1 MGAIGTL
8 FSRDRP
14 DRTDSHLPLCR
25 LRSGPYLVGSEPR
38 QQRLMSTAKVLK
50 LGEYRDR
57 RLQRLEKSRLTLR
70 RDRRRATLYDHLVEF
85 GSLADADRVA
95 VVWVDEYGSDLVHPH
110 VIVDHLA
117 RPLRR
122 DFSNEPLTRAWE
134 AGVPGSY
141 DQAGDGPGGS
151 STFAVALGSD
161 GSRGWFIVA
170 DSMRARGPLRT
181 VARERCMYL
190 AGECSAIVL
199 HRDLDGPGD
208 RRGGFAG
215 WSILKDLE
223 GFEDIAARTNVVE
236 RRFAVGRLAQIL
248 LDQDLVMA
256 DSERTEAAARV
267 RIDLDAQPVPTS
279 ERRLLDAA
287 IDAYEAG
294 DVEALAGAVLQMGEV
309 AETSNHI
316 NGALFCYSCA
326 FDLSARADSLAVSI
340 DAARFTGR
348 IFRRKG
354 FWEDADDW
362 YSTALALST
371 VDELPGKESLVLNGI
386 ATVQRDRGNLPAAR
400 ATLDRA
406 LEAAHASGED
416 EVTAAAYHAVMGVEQ
431 LAGNLPEALDSGW
444 TAIKLYQS
452 DVGRTNCLTGLAA
465 LLQQMGDW
473 QTAEDAYTVVA
484 HTSDVYYYRIYAYDA
499 LSHLAALRGDEAT
512 FEIRARAAD
521 ALDWERGPHNAKAE
535 IMCYRGISYRLLGR
549 TEQARAWLTR
559 AVAFAEEHQ
568 FNQTVF
574 RAEAELAKLDEPVV
588 VDAPAA
594 AAPSE
599 MRAGLRTMREAVTTV

>member
-1 MGAIGTL
+1 
-8 FSRDRP
+8 
-14 DRTDSHLPLCR
+14 
-25 LRSGPYLVGSEPR
+25 
-38 QQRLMSTAKVLK
+38 MSTAKVLK

-85 GSLADADRVA
+85 GALTDADRVA

-122 DFSNEPLTRAWE
+122 TFSNEPLTRAWE

-141 DQAGDGPGGS
+141 DDAGDGPGSS

-170 DSMRARGPLRT
+170 DSVRARSPLRT
-181 VARERCMYL
+181 VVRERCMYL

-208 RRGGFAG
+208 VRGGFAG

-223 GFEDIAARTNVVE
+223 GFEDIAARTNMVE

-256 DSERTEAAARV
+256 DSERIEAAERV
-267 RIDLDAQPVPTS
+267 RSDLEGQRVPAS
-279 ERRLLDAA
+279 ERRLLDAV
-287 IDAYEAG
+287 IDAYESG
-294 DVEALAGAVLQMGEV
+294 DLQALALAVLRLGEV
-309 AETSNHI
+309 AEAGNHT

-326 FDLSARADSLAVSI
+326 FDLAARADLLAASI

-348 IFRRKG
+348 VFRRKG

-362 YSTALALST
+362 YDSALALAS
-371 VDELPGKESLVLNGI
+371 VDGLADKESLVLNGM
-386 ATVQRDRGNLPAAR
+386 ATVQRDRGNLPGAR
-400 ATLDRA
+400 ATLERA
-406 LEAAHASGED
+406 LESAHESEDD
-416 EVTAAAYHAVMGVEQ
+416 EVMASAYHAVMGVEQ

-444 TAIKLYQS
+444 TAIQLYQT
-452 DVGRTNCLTGLAA
+452 DAGRTNCLTGLAA
-465 LLQQMGDW
+465 LLKEMGDW
-473 QTAEDAYTVVA
+473 QTAEDAFTVVA

-521 ALDWERGPHNAKAE
+521 ALDWERGPANAKAE
-535 IMCYRGISYRLLGR
+535 IMCYRGISYRMLGR
-549 TEQARAWLTR
+549 TEQARSWLTR
-559 AVAFAEEHQ
+559 AIAFAEEHE

-574 RAEAELAKLDEPVV
+574 RAEAELASLDEAVV
-588 VDAPAA
+588 VETPAATA
-594 AAPSE
+594 AAPSVV
-599 MRAGLRTMREAVTTV
+599 RDGLRTMREAVTGV

>member
-1 MGAIGTL
+1 
-8 FSRDRP
+8 
-14 DRTDSHLPLCR
+14 
-25 LRSGPYLVGSEPR
+25 
-38 QQRLMSTAKVLK
+38 MSTAKVLK

-85 GSLADADRVA
+85 GALTDADRVA
-95 VVWVDEYGSDLVHPH
+95 VVWIDEYGSDLVHPH

-122 DFSNEPLTRAWE
+122 TFSSEPLTRAWE

-141 DQAGDGPGGS
+141 DDAGDASGGS

-170 DSMRARGPLRT
+170 DSLRTRPPLRT
-181 VARERCMYL
+181 VGRERCMYL

-208 RRGGFAG
+208 VRGGFAG

-256 DSERTEAAARV
+256 DSERAEAAERV
-267 RIDLDAQPVPTS
+267 RADLEGQRVPAS
-279 ERRLLDAA
+279 ERRLLDAV
-287 IDAYEAG
+287 IDSYESA
-294 DVEALAGAVLQMGEV
+294 DLDDLAAAVLRVGEV
-309 AETSNHI
+309 AESANHI

-326 FDLSARADSLAVSI
+326 FDLAARADAAAVSI

-348 IFRRKG
+348 VFRRKG

-362 YSTALALST
+362 YETALALAH
-371 VDELPGKESLVLNGI
+371 VDGLVDRESLVLNGM
-386 ATVQRDRGNLPAAR
+386 ATVHRDRGNLPAAR
-400 ATLDRA
+400 ATLERA
-406 LEAAHASGED
+406 LEAALESTDD
-416 EVTAAAYHAVMGVEQ
+416 EVVAAAHHAVMGVEQ

-444 TAIKLYQS
+444 AAVKLYRS
-452 DVGRTNCLTGLAA
+452 GAGRTNCLTGLAA
-465 LLQQMGDW
+465 LLQEIGDW
-473 QTAEDAYTVVA
+473 QTAEDAFTVVA
-484 HTSDVYYYRIYAYDA
+484 HTTDVYYYRIYAFDA

-512 FEIRARAAD
+512 FEIRARASD
-521 ALDWERGPHNAKAE
+521 ALDWERGPGNAKAE
-535 IMCYRGISYRLLGR
+535 IMCHRGMSYRLLGR
-549 TEQARAWLTR
+549 TEEARSWLTR
-559 AVAFAEEHQ
+559 TIAFAEEHK

-574 RAEAELAKLDEPVV
+574 RAEAELEKLGEPVV
-588 VDAPAA
+588 VEAPTRT
-594 AAPSE
+594 APVE
-599 MRAGLRTMREAVTTV
+599 VRDGLRTMREAATRV

>member
-1 MGAIGTL
+1 
-8 FSRDRP
+8 
-14 DRTDSHLPLCR
+14 
-25 LRSGPYLVGSEPR
+25 
-38 QQRLMSTAKVLK
+38 MSTAKVLK
-50 LGEYRDR
+50 LDEYRDR

-85 GSLADADRVA
+85 GSLVDADRVA

-110 VIVDHLA
+110 VIVDHIS

-122 DFSNEPLTRAWE
+122 DFPMEPLTRAWE

-141 DQAGDGPGGS
+141 DEAGEGPAGC

-170 DSMRARGPLRT
+170 DSIRGRPPVRT
-181 VARERCMYL
+181 VARERCLYL

-208 RRGGFAG
+208 VRGGFAG

-248 LDQDLVMA
+248 LDQDLVMSDA
-256 DSERTEAAARV
+256 ERTEAAERV
-267 RIDLDAQPVPTS
+267 RADLASQPVPTS
-279 ERRLLDAA
+279 EQRLLGAA
-287 IDAYEAG
+287 IDAYESG
-294 DVEALAGAVLQMGEV
+294 NLDGLASAILQMGEV
-309 AETSNHI
+309 AEAGNHI

-326 FDLSARADSLAVSI
+326 FDLAARSDALEVSI

-348 IFRRKG
+348 VFRRKG

-362 YSTALALST
+362 YGTALALSN
-371 VDELPGKESLVLNGI
+371 VDELPAKQSLVLNGI
-386 ATVQRDRGNLPAAR
+386 ATVHRDRGNLPVAR
-400 ATLDRA
+400 ATLEDA
-406 LEAAHASGED
+406 LAAAHQSKDD
-416 EVTAAAYHAVMGVEQ
+416 EVTAAAYHALMGVEQ

-444 TAIKLYQS
+444 TAIQMYRS

-465 LLQQMGDW
+465 LLKDMGDW
-473 QTAEDAYTVVA
+473 QTAEDAFTVVA
-484 HTSDVYYYRIYAYDA
+484 HTSDVYYYRIYAVDA
-499 LSHLAALRGDEAT
+499 LSHLAALRGDEAA
-512 FEIRARAAD
+512 FEIRARQAD
-521 ALDWERGPHNAKAE
+521 ALDWERGPENAKAE

-549 TEQARAWLTR
+549 TEQARAWLNR
-559 AVAFAEEHQ
+559 AMDFAAEHK

-574 RAEAELAKLDEPVV
+574 RAEGELALLDEPVV
-588 VDAPAA
+588 EERPAA
-594 AAPSE
+594 AVAPSE
-599 MRAGLRTMREAVTTV
+599 VRSGLRSMREAVTGA